1 MKRNDFNLLTGIRR
15 TDVGQLVL
23 DNCEFLIF
31 YSSIWFMVC
40 SIKVVQF
47 WTERSSDIIDSYL
60 IKNVSSVRMYSYI
73 CAHVRA
79 CMLRI
84 FLEKKGFLC

>member
-47 WTERSSDIIDSYL
+47 
-60 IKNVSSVRMYSYI
+60 
-73 CAHVRA
+73 
-79 CMLRI
+79 
-84 FLEKKGFLC
+84 